1 MKRRVG
7 RLPAVP
13 MTARYATTCRVCS
26 GPVQP
31 GDEITKAE
39 QGWAHGPC
47 AATSSDAPQKAAP
60 TRARREMPALDGAL
74 EVWTDGACSGNP
86 GPGGWA
92 WAVEDGPFASG
103 ESWCVASNESICSS
117 MCAR

>member
-1 MKRRVG
+1 
-7 RLPAVP
+7 

-74 EVWTDGACSGNP
+74 EVWTDGASARCKDSTYSFSQHRSGTCSGHK
-86 GPGGWA
+86 G
-92 WAVEDGPFASG
+92 
-103 ESWCVASNESICSS
+103 VAQWLSKPPS
-117 MCAR
+117 